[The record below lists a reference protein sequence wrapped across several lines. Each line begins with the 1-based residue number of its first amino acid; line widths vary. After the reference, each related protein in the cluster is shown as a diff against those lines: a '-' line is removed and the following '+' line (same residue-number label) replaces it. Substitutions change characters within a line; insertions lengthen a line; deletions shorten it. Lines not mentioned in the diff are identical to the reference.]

1 MHMKARIAPPKPY
14 SGGGDRD
21 PDASQIRSN
30 RELSHEY
37 PASTVEELFAA
48 ISPIEFNVA
57 RD

>member
-1 MHMKARIAPPKPY
+1 MKARIAPPKPY

-21 PDASQIRSN
+21 PDAIQIRSN

-37 PASTVEELFAA
+37 PASTLEKLFAA